1 MERRPNSQ
9 GPPLDLSVSPVGRP
23 AGGGSV
29 KPFYIFSHP
38 LALLA
43 FNTPLWL
50 RKIWRHRWRLFFVFY
65 DVFTTG
71 IGGVTGPRQPIRRL
85 IVDSQIRRMRSQA
98 NGLGQSR
105 TRVALATLCAVFI
118 PDVRSAQTSTHS
130 QVSREQRTSHREE
143 RSMLRDGFSLPHPHG
158 HEIFLDIRHG
168 VSSLPSFPSMMG
180 MGHTLHLCTQP

>member
-23 AGGGSV
+23 AGGGQV

-50 RKIWRHRWRLFFVFY
+50 RKIWRHRCRLFFVFY
-65 DVFTTG
+65 DVFPTG
-71 IGGVTGPRQPIRRL
+71 IGGVTGPRQLIRRL
-85 IVDSQIRRMRSQA
+85 IVYSQIRRMRSQA

-105 TRVALATLCAVFI
+105 TRVALETLCAVFI
-118 PDVRSAQTSTHS
+118 PDVRSAQTSTHILKS
-130 QVSREQRTSHREE
+130 QENNGPLIEKNAQCSGMVFLYLTLMAMR
-143 RSMLRDGFSLPHPHG
+143 FFW
-158 HEIFLDIRHG
+158 IFAMVFRPFLH
-168 VSSLPSFPSMMG
+168 FP
-180 MGHTLHLCTQP
+180 P